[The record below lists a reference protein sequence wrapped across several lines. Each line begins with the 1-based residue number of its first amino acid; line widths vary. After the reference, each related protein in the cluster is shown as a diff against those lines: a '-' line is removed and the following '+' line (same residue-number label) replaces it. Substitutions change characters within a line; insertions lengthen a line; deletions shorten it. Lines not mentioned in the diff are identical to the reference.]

1 LQVILLRAAMKFK
14 PLISSRS
21 RLWERPSAPLRQ
33 PLATWMITSLS
44 PRLAFGAE
52 DLAIRPLTGAC

>member
-1 LQVILLRAAMKFK
+1 VTIPADQFSIASLGAA
-14 PLISSRS
+14 
-21 RLWERPSAPLRQ
+21 ERPLRQ

>member
-1 LQVILLRAAMKFK
+1 MQVILLRAAMKFK
-14 PLISSRS
+14 PADQFSIASLGAA
-21 RLWERPSAPLRQ
+21 ERPLRQ
-33 PLATWMITSLS
+33 PLAMWMITSLS